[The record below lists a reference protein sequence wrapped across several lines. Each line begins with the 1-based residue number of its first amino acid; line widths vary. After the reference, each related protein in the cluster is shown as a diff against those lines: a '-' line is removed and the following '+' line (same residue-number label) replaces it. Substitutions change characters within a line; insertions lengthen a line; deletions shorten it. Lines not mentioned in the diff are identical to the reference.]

1 MPIFHPRITHTLKK
15 LARYRTSLTLLKNTT
30 DTLLSESRRRNI
42 YRVKAVGV
50 RPPLDFIYDFTYDK
64 CMMKKE
70 NKQQR
75 AYRIIKSR
83 IVEKVFAPGQ
93 RIVIDQLARELQTS
107 SIPIREAIRQLE
119 AEGLI
124 EYKHNI
130 GPVVSSI
137 NESEYYESLQ
147 VLAVLEGYVVA
158 SCSQNFPAAKI
169 MKLKEKN
176 KQMKEALEDFDIIAF
191 ANLNTEFH
199 HLIYEEST
207 NKVLVESIQNLWK
220 RLDSIRGIGSTLYSV
235 RVKESI
241 KEHEEIISLLEKKAD
256 PQKIEELVRMHKLR
270 TAEDFERRRSIR
282 MENTSES

>member
-1 MPIFHPRITHTLKK
+1 ML
-15 LARYRTSLTLLKNTT
+15 
-30 DTLLSESRRRNI
+30 
-42 YRVKAVGV
+42 GV
-50 RPPLDFIYDFTYDK
+50 RPLSVDFIYDFKYDE
-64 CMMKKE
+64 CMMIKE

-83 IVEKVFAPGQ
+83 IVEKVYVPGQ
-93 RIVIDQLARELQTS
+93 RLVIDQLARELETS

-130 GPVVSSI
+130 GPVVAPI
-137 NESEYYESLQ
+137 NESEYYENLQ
-147 VLAVLEGYVVA
+147 VLAVLEGYAVA
-158 SCSQNFPAAKI
+158 SSSQKFPAAKI

-191 ANLNTEFH
+191 AKLNAEFH
-199 HLIYEEST
+199 QIIYEEST
-207 NKVLVESIQNLWK
+207 NRVLIENIQNIWK

-241 KEHEEIISLLEKKAD
+241 KEHEEIISLLERKAD
-256 PQKIEELVRMHKLR
+256 PQTIEELVRMHKLR
-270 TAEDFERRRSIR
+270 TAEDFERRRSMR
-282 MENTSES
+282 MENTLEN

>member
-1 MPIFHPRITHTLKK
+1 M
-15 LARYRTSLTLLKNTT
+15 
-30 DTLLSESRRRNI
+30 
-42 YRVKAVGV
+42 GV
-50 RPPLDFIYDFTYDK
+50 RPPLDFIYDFKYDK
-64 CMMKKE
+64 SMMIKE

-83 IVEKVFAPGQ
+83 IVEKVYVPGQ
-93 RIVIDQLARELQTS
+93 RLVIDQLARELETS

-130 GPVVSSI
+130 GPVVAPI
-137 NESEYYESLQ
+137 NESEYYENLQ
-147 VLAVLEGYVVA
+147 VLAVLEGYAVA
-158 SCSQNFPAAKI
+158 SCSQKFPAAKI

-191 ANLNTEFH
+191 AKLNVEFH
-199 HLIYEEST
+199 QIIYEEST
-207 NKVLVESIQNLWK
+207 NRVLIENIQNLWK

-270 TAEDFERRRSIR
+270 TAEDFERRRSMK